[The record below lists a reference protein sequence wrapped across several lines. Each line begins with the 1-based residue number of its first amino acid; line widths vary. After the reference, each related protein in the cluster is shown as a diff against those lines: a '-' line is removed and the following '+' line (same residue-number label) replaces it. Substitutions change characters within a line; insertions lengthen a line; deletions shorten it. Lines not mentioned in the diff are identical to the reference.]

1 LFVAI
6 PGRVKAETAPGLP
19 FANECGSQSAQG
31 GPDPQEEKVSEMYEV
46 LENTPLAEK
55 VNRYRI
61 YAPDIARRRKAGQFI
76 ILRVDANGERIP
88 LTIADADPEAGTLTL
103 VVQEVGKTTLRMT
116 RLKPGE
122 KLMDVVGPLGSP
134 THIEKFGTVV
144 VIGGGI
150 GIAPAH
156 PIVQA
161 LKEAGNRVVS
171 ILGAR
176 TKSLLIMEDDM
187 RRASDEVLICTD
199 DGSYGIHGLVTDVLK
214 GRIESE
220 GKPDLVF
227 AIGPV
232 IMMKF
237 VCKLTAE
244 YDIPTVVSLNP
255 IMVDGTGMC
264 GGCRVSVGGK
274 SKFACVEG
282 PEFDGHQ
289 VDFEELMKRQA
300 FYQEQEKESYECYQ
314 AECRENHTDE

>member
-1 LFVAI
+1 
-6 PGRVKAETAPGLP
+6 
-19 FANECGSQSAQG
+19 
-31 GPDPQEEKVSEMYEV
+31 MYEV
-46 LENTPLAEK
+46 IENTVLAEK

-61 YAPDIARRRKAGQFI
+61 NAADIARRRQAGQFI
-76 ILRVDANGERIP
+76 ILRIDEDGERIP
-88 LTIADADPEAGTLTL
+88 LTIADADPQAGTLTL
-103 VVQEVGKTTLRMT
+103 VVQEVGKTTARMT
-116 RLKPGE
+116 RLKPGDR
-122 KLMDVVGPLGSP
+122 LMDVVGPLGSP

-156 PIVQA
+156 PIAQA
-161 LKEAGNRVVS
+161 LKEAGNRLIS

-176 TKSLLIMEDDM
+176 TKSLMIMEAEM

-199 DGSYGIHGLVTDVLK
+199 DGSYGTHGLVTDVLK
-214 GRIESE
+214 ERIESE

-227 AIGPV
+227 AI
-232 IMMKF
+232 
-237 VCKLTAE
+237 VCKLTRE
-244 YDIPTVVSLNP
+244 FDIPTVVSLNP

-289 VDFEELMKRQA
+289 VDFEELVKRQA
-300 FYQEQEKESYECYQ
+300 FYREQEKESYECFQ
-314 AECRENHTDE
+314 AECREKNSK

>member
-1 LFVAI
+1 V
-6 PGRVKAETAPGLP
+6 P
-19 FANECGSQSAQG
+19 
-31 GPDPQEEKVSEMYEV
+31 EMYEIT
-46 LENTPLAEK
+46 ENTVLAEK

-61 YAPDIARRRKAGQFI
+61 YAPEIAARRKAGQFI
-76 ILRVDANGERIP
+76 ILRIDEDGERIP
-88 LTIADADPEAGTLTL
+88 LTIADADPQSGTLTL
-103 VVQEVGKTTLRMT
+103 VVQEVGKTTAHLA

-122 KLMDVVGPLGSP
+122 RLKDVVGPLGSP
-134 THIEKFGTVV
+134 THIEKFGTVA

-161 LKEAGNRVVS
+161 LRQAGNRVIS

-176 TKSLLIMEDDM
+176 TKSLIIMEEEM
-187 RRASDEVLICTD
+187 RRASDEIIICTD
-199 DGSYGIHGLVTDVLK
+199 DGSYGTHGLVTDVLK
-214 GRIESE
+214 NVIETQ
-220 GKPDLVF
+220 GKPDLVV

-237 VCKLTAE
+237 VCKLTRE
-244 YDIPTVVSLNP
+244 YSIPTVVSLNP

-274 SKFACVEG
+274 SKFACVDG

-289 VDFEELMKRQA
+289 VDFEELTKRQA
-300 FYQEQEKESYECYQ
+300 FYHEQEKECFARYQ
-314 AECRENHTDE
+314 VECREKNTND

>member
-1 LFVAI
+1 M
-6 PGRVKAETAPGLP
+6 P
-19 FANECGSQSAQG
+19 
-31 GPDPQEEKVSEMYEV
+31 EMYEIT
-46 LENTPLAEK
+46 ENTVLAEK

-61 YAPDIARRRKAGQFI
+61 YAPEIAARRKAGQFI
-76 ILRVDANGERIP
+76 ILRIDEDGERIP
-88 LTIADADPEAGTLTL
+88 LTIADADPQSGTLTL
-103 VVQEVGKTTLRMT
+103 VVQEVGKTTAHLA

-122 KLMDVVGPLGSP
+122 RLKDVVGPLGSP
-134 THIEKFGTVV
+134 THIEKFGTVA

-161 LKEAGNRVVS
+161 LRQAGNRVIS

-176 TKSLLIMEDDM
+176 TKSLIIMEEEM
-187 RRASDEVLICTD
+187 RRASDEIIICTD
-199 DGSYGIHGLVTDVLK
+199 DGSYGTHGLVTDVLK
-214 GRIESE
+214 NVIETQ
-220 GKPDLVF
+220 GKPDLVV

-237 VCKLTAE
+237 VCKLTRE
-244 YDIPTVVSLNP
+244 YSIPTVVSLNP

-274 SKFACVEG
+274 SKFACVDG

-289 VDFEELMKRQA
+289 VDFEELTKRQA
-300 FYQEQEKESYECYQ
+300 FYHEQEKECFARYQ
-314 AECRENHTDE
+314 VECREKNTND

>member
-1 LFVAI
+1 M
-6 PGRVKAETAPGLP
+6 P
-19 FANECGSQSAQG
+19 
-31 GPDPQEEKVSEMYEV
+31 EMYEV
-46 LENTPLAEK
+46 TENTLLAEK

-61 YAPDIARRRKAGQFI
+61 YAPEIAQRRQAGQFI
-76 ILRVDANGERIP
+76 ILRIDEDGERIP
-88 LTIADADPEAGTLTL
+88 LTIADADPREGTLTL
-103 VVQEVGKTTLRMT
+103 VVQEVGKTTARMT

-122 KLMDVVGPLGSP
+122 RLKDVVGPLGSP
-134 THIEKFGTVV
+134 THIAKFGTVV

-156 PIVQA
+156 PIAQT
-161 LKEAGNRVVS
+161 LKQAGNRVIS

-176 TKSLLIMEDDM
+176 TKSLIIMEEEM
-187 RRASDEVLICTD
+187 RRASDQVLTCTD
-199 DGSYGIHGLVTDVLK
+199 DGSYGTHGLVTDVLK
-214 GRIESE
+214 SQIEST

-237 VCKLTAE
+237 VCKLTRE

-300 FYQEQEKESYECYQ
+300 FYREQEKETYECYQ
-314 AECRENHTDE
+314 AECREKDAQ

>member
-1 LFVAI
+1 M
-6 PGRVKAETAPGLP
+6 P
-19 FANECGSQSAQG
+19 
-31 GPDPQEEKVSEMYEV
+31 EMYEV
-46 LENTPLAEK
+46 IENVVLAEK

-61 YAPDIARRRKAGQFI
+61 YAPDIAKRRRAGQFI
-76 ILRVDANGERIP
+76 ILRIDVDGERIP

-103 VVQEVGKTTLRMT
+103 VVQEVGKTTARMT
-116 RLKPGE
+116 RLKLGE
-122 KLMDVVGPLGSP
+122 RFLDVVGPLGAP
-134 THIEKFGTVV
+134 THIEKFGTVA

-156 PIVQA
+156 PIAQA
-161 LKEAGNRVVS
+161 LLEAGNRVVS

-176 TKSLLIMEDDM
+176 TQSLIIMEEEM
-187 RRASDEVLICTD
+187 RRASDEVLVCTD
-199 DGSYGIHGLVTDVLK
+199 DGSYGTHGLVTDILK
-214 GRIESE
+214 ERIESE

-289 VDFEELMKRQA
+289 VDFEELIKRQA
-300 FYQEQEKESYECYQ
+300 FYREQEKESYECFL
-314 AECRENHTDE
+314 AECREKNTK

>member
-1 LFVAI
+1 
-6 PGRVKAETAPGLP
+6 
-19 FANECGSQSAQG
+19 
-31 GPDPQEEKVSEMYEV
+31 MYEV
-46 LENTPLAEK
+46 IENTVLAEK

-61 YAPDIARRRKAGQFI
+61 NAADIARRRQAGQFI
-76 ILRVDANGERIP
+76 ILRIDEDGERIP

-103 VVQEVGKTTLRMT
+103 VVQEVGKTTARMT
-116 RLKPGE
+116 RLKPGDR
-122 KLMDVVGPLGSP
+122 LMDVVGPLGSP

-156 PIVQA
+156 PIAQA
-161 LKEAGNRVVS
+161 LKEAGNRLIS

-176 TKSLLIMEDDM
+176 TKSLMIMEAEM

-199 DGSYGIHGLVTDVLK
+199 DGSYGTHGLVTDVLK
-214 GRIESE
+214 ERIESE

-237 VCKLTAE
+237 VCKLTRE
-244 YDIPTVVSLNP
+244 FDIPTVVSLNP

-289 VDFEELMKRQA
+289 VDFEELVKRQA
-300 FYQEQEKESYECYQ
+300 FYREQEKESYECFQ
-314 AECRENHTDE
+314 AECREKNNK

>member
-1 LFVAI
+1 
-6 PGRVKAETAPGLP
+6 
-19 FANECGSQSAQG
+19 
-31 GPDPQEEKVSEMYEV
+31 MYEV
-46 LENTPLAEK
+46 IENTVLAEK

-61 YAPDIARRRKAGQFI
+61 NAADIARRRQAGQFI
-76 ILRVDANGERIP
+76 ILRIDEDGERIP
-88 LTIADADPEAGTLTL
+88 LTIADADPGAGTLTL
-103 VVQEVGKTTLRMT
+103 VVQEVGKTTARMT
-116 RLKPGE
+116 RLKPGDR
-122 KLMDVVGPLGSP
+122 LMDVVGPLGSP

-176 TKSLLIMEDDM
+176 TKSLVIMEEEM

-199 DGSYGIHGLVTDVLK
+199 DGSYGTHGLVTDVLK
-214 GRIESE
+214 ERIESK

-237 VCKLTAE
+237 VCKLTRE
-244 YDIPTVVSLNP
+244 YDIPTMVSLNP

-289 VDFEELMKRQA
+289 VDFEELVKRQA
-300 FYQEQEKESYECYQ
+300 FYREQEKESYECFQ
-314 AECRENHTDE
+314 AECSEKNGK

>member
-1 LFVAI
+1 
-6 PGRVKAETAPGLP
+6 
-19 FANECGSQSAQG
+19 
-31 GPDPQEEKVSEMYEV
+31 MYEV
-46 LENTPLAEK
+46 IENTILAEK

-61 YAPDIARRRKAGQFI
+61 HAPEIARRRKAGQFI
-76 ILRVDANGERIP
+76 ILRIDEDGERIP
-88 LTIADADPEAGTLTL
+88 LTIADADPRAGTLTL
-103 VVQEVGKTTLRMT
+103 VVQEVGKTTARMT

-122 KLMDVVGPLGSP
+122 KIKDVVGPLGSP
-134 THIEKFGTVV
+134 THIEKFGMVAVV
-144 VIGGGI
+144 GGGI

-156 PIVQA
+156 PIAQA
-161 LKEAGNRVVS
+161 LKQAGNRVIS

-176 TKSLLIMEDDM
+176 TKSLMIMEEEM

-199 DGSYGIHGLVTDVLK
+199 DGSYGTHGLVTDVLK
-214 GRIESE
+214 NLIDAQ
-220 GKPDLVF
+220 GKPDLVV

-237 VCKLTAE
+237 VCKLTRE

-274 SKFACVEG
+274 SKFACVDG

-300 FYQEQEKESYECYQ
+300 FYQEQEKECLECYQ
-314 AECRENHTDE
+314 AECREKGIDD

>member
-1 LFVAI
+1 
-6 PGRVKAETAPGLP
+6 
-19 FANECGSQSAQG
+19 
-31 GPDPQEEKVSEMYEV
+31 MYEV
-46 LENTPLAEK
+46 IENTVLAEK

-61 YAPDIARRRKAGQFI
+61 NAPDIAKRRQAGQFI
-76 ILRVDANGERIP
+76 ILRIDEDGERIP

-103 VVQEVGKTTLRMT
+103 VVQEVGRTTARMT
-116 RLKPGE
+116 RLKPGDR
-122 KLMDVVGPLGSP
+122 LMDVVGPLGSP

-161 LKEAGNRVVS
+161 LKEAGNQVVS

-176 TKSLLIMEDDM
+176 TKGLVIMEEEM

-199 DGSYGIHGLVTDVLK
+199 DGSYGTHGLVTDVLK
-214 GRIESE
+214 ERIESE

-237 VCKLTAE
+237 VCKLTRE
-244 YDIPTVVSLNP
+244 FDIPTVVSLNP

-300 FYQEQEKESYECYQ
+300 FYREQEKESYECFQ
-314 AECRENHTDE
+314 AECREKNSK